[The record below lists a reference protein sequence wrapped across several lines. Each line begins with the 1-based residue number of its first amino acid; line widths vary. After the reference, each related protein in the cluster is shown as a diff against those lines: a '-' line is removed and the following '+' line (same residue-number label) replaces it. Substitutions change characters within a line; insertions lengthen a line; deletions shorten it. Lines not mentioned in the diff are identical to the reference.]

1 MNGIDWLRKLH
12 TKQLLNL
19 KKDYAKELIRYA
31 TLIPDWNNPEF
42 RVSYE
47 ELKQVLSERPHI
59 PRGSETKQI
68 RQASAKYKIRSY
80 QSPN

>member
-19 KKDYAKELIRYA
+19 KKDCAKELIYHGTA
-31 TLIPDWNNPEF
+31 TPNWNNPTF
-42 RVSYE
+42 RVTYE

-59 PRGSETKQI
+59 PRGLETKQI
-68 RQASAKYKIRSY
+68 RQASAKYKVRSY